1 MTLPFDAPPAGPDPA
16 HPYPAPYEEPWG
28 RLAFDL
34 RAALASTGLRLR
46 ELARRNRQGELSV
59 PGFWPPSLAWLFWP
73 LLLALFM
80 ALVLA
85 LVTAVGPALVRRS
98 DSAGAPA
105 QELVQSQPAL
115 AQPVQSQPLQQQ
127 PAQQR
132 PDKQPVPPAPSP
144 PEQAP
149 PLVIDPLLA
158 LLAEDDPRGC
168 IASARPYPGQGRLEL
183 ELAPTFLAL
192 AGPLRQQQADQ
203 WLERS
208 RELGYERLRLL
219 DGSGALLAQAA
230 RVGSGMVL
238 LGPASP

>member
-98 DSAGAPA
+98 DSAGAAA
-105 QELVQSQPAL
+105 QELVL
-115 AQPVQSQPLQQQ
+115 AQPVQSQSSQSHPV
-127 PAQQR
+127 QQR

-149 PLVIDPLLA
+149 PLAIDPLLA

-208 RELGYERLRLL
+208 RDLGYERLRLL

>member
-105 QELVQSQPAL
+105 QELVLAQSAQSQP
-115 AQPVQSQPLQQQ
+115 VQQQ
-127 PAQQR
+127 PAQQ
-132 PDKQPVPPAPSP
+132 QPVPPAPSP

-149 PLVIDPLLA
+149 PLAIDPLLA

>member
-98 DSAGAPA
+98 ESAGAPA
-105 QELVQSQPAL
+105 QELVL
-115 AQPVQSQPLQQQ
+115 AQPVQSQPAQSQHLQQL
-127 PAQQR
+127 PAQQ
-132 PDKQPVPPAPSP
+132 QPVPPAPSP

-149 PLVIDPLLA
+149 PLAIDPLLA

>member
-59 PGFWPPSLAWLFWP
+59 PGFWPLSLAWLFWP

-105 QELVQSQPAL
+105 QELVLS
-115 AQPVQSQPLQQQ
+115 QPVQSQPLQQQ
-127 PAQQR
+127 PVQQR

-149 PLVIDPLLA
+149 PLAIDPLLA
-158 LLAEDDPRGC
+158 LLAEDDPWGC

>member
-73 LLLALFM
+73 LLLALLL
-80 ALVLA
+80 ALFLA

-105 QELVQSQPAL
+105 QELVLAQPAQSQPA
-115 AQPVQSQPLQQQ
+115 QQQ
-127 PAQQR
+127 

-149 PLVIDPLLA
+149 PLAIDPLLA

>member
-73 LLLALFM
+73 LLLALFL

-98 DSAGAPA
+98 ESAAAPA
-105 QELVQSQPAL
+105 QELVLAQPAQSQPG
-115 AQPVQSQPLQQQ
+115 QQQ
-127 PAQQR
+127 PAQQE
-132 PDKQPVPPAPSP
+132 PVPPAPSP

-149 PLVIDPLLA
+149 PLAIDPLLA

>member
-73 LLLALFM
+73 LLLALLLALFM
-80 ALVLA
+80 ALLLS
-85 LVTAVGPALVRRS
+85 LVTAVGPALERRS
-98 DSAGAPA
+98 ESAEAPA
-105 QELVQSQPAL
+105 QELILSQPA
-115 AQPVQSQPLQQQ
+115 QSQPLQQQ
-127 PAQQR
+127 PAQQQ

-149 PLVIDPLLA
+149 PLAIDPLLA

-238 LGPASP
+238 LGPASL

>member
-73 LLLALFM
+73 LLLALFL

-105 QELVQSQPAL
+105 QELVLAQSAQSQP
-115 AQPVQSQPLQQQ
+115 VQQQ
-127 PAQQR
+127 PAQQ
-132 PDKQPVPPAPSP
+132 QPVPPAPSP

-149 PLVIDPLLA
+149 PLAIDPLLA

>member
-98 DSAGAPA
+98 ESAAAPP
-105 QELVQSQPAL
+105 QELVL
-115 AQPVQSQPLQQQ
+115 AQPVQSQPAQQQ
-127 PAQQR
+127 
-132 PDKQPVPPAPSP
+132 PDKQPDPPAPSP
-144 PEQAP
+144 PEQAL
-149 PLVIDPLLA
+149 PLAIDPLLA

>member
-59 PGFWPPSLAWLFWP
+59 PGFWPRSLAWLFWP

-105 QELVQSQPAL
+105 QELVQSQTAL
-115 AQPVQSQPLQQQ
+115 AQPGQSQPV
-127 PAQQR
+127 QQR

-149 PLVIDPLLA
+149 PLAIDPLLA
-158 LLAEDDPRGC
+158 LLADEDPLGC
-168 IASARPYPGQGRLEL
+168 IVSARPYPGQGRLEL

>member
-98 DSAGAPA
+98 DSAGAPV

-115 AQPVQSQPLQQQ
+115 AHPAQSQPLQQQ
-127 PAQQR
+127 PAQQ
-132 PDKQPVPPAPSP
+132 QPVPPAPSP

-149 PLVIDPLLA
+149 PLAIDPLLA

>member
-105 QELVQSQPAL
+105 QELVL
-115 AQPVQSQPLQQQ
+115 AQPVQSQP
-127 PAQQR
+127 AQQ
-132 PDKQPVPPAPSP
+132 QPVPPAPSP

-149 PLVIDPLLA
+149 PLAIDPLLA

>member
-46 ELARRNRQGELSV
+46 ELVRRNRQGELSV

-73 LLLALFM
+73 LLLALLLALFM
-80 ALVLA
+80 A

-105 QELVQSQPAL
+105 QELVQSQTAL
-115 AQPVQSQPLQQQ
+115 AQPGQSP
-127 PAQQR
+127 PVQQR
-132 PDKQPVPPAPSP
+132 PDKQPVPQAPSP

-149 PLVIDPLLA
+149 PLAIDPLLA

>member
-98 DSAGAPA
+98 DSAGAPV
-105 QELVQSQPAL
+105 QELVL
-115 AQPVQSQPLQQQ
+115 AQPAQSRPAQQQ
-127 PAQQR
+127 LVQQR

-144 PEQAP
+144 PEQAQ
-149 PLVIDPLLA
+149 PLAIDPLLA
-158 LLAEDDPRGC
+158 LLAEDDPWGS
-168 IASARPYPGQGRLEL
+168 IASARPYPGQRRLEL

>member
-73 LLLALFM
+73 LLLALLLALFM
-80 ALVLA
+80 ALLLS
-85 LVTAVGPALVRRS
+85 LVTAVGPALERRS
-98 DSAGAPA
+98 ESAEAPA
-105 QELVQSQPAL
+105 QELILSQPGLSQPAQSQP
-115 AQPVQSQPLQQQ
+115 VQQQ
-127 PAQQR
+127 

-149 PLVIDPLLA
+149 PLAIDPLLA

>member
-1 MTLPFDAPPAGPDPA
+1 LTLPFDAPPAGPDPA

-34 RAALASTGLRLR
+34 QAALASTGLRLR

-105 QELVQSQPAL
+105 QELVLAHPAQSQP
-115 AQPVQSQPLQQQ
+115 VQQQ
-127 PAQQR
+127 PAQQ
-132 PDKQPVPPAPSP
+132 QPVPPAPSP

-149 PLVIDPLLA
+149 PLAIDPLLA

>member
-80 ALVLA
+80 ALV
-85 LVTAVGPALVRRS
+85 TAVGPALVRRS
-98 DSAGAPA
+98 ESAAAPA
-105 QELVQSQPAL
+105 QELVQSQPA
-115 AQPVQSQPLQQQ
+115 QQQ
-127 PAQQR
+127 PVQQR

-149 PLVIDPLLA
+149 PLAIDPLLA

>member
-28 RLAFDL
+28 RLAFAL

-46 ELARRNRQGELSV
+46 ELVRRNRQGELSV

-98 DSAGAPA
+98 ESAGAPA
-105 QELVQSQPAL
+105 QELVL
-115 AQPVQSQPLQQQ
+115 AQPAQSQSSQSQSAQQQ
-127 PAQQR
+127 

-149 PLVIDPLLA
+149 PLAIDPLLA

-238 LGPASP
+238 QGPASP

>member
-73 LLLALFM
+73 LLLALLLALFL

-105 QELVQSQPAL
+105 QELVLAQSAQSQP
-115 AQPVQSQPLQQQ
+115 VQQQ
-127 PAQQR
+127 PAQQ
-132 PDKQPVPPAPSP
+132 QPVPPAPSP

-149 PLVIDPLLA
+149 PLAIDPLLA

>member
-46 ELARRNRQGELSV
+46 ELVRRNRQGELSV

-85 LVTAVGPALVRRS
+85 LVTAVGPALVRQS
-98 DSAGAPA
+98 ESAGAPA
-105 QELVQSQPAL
+105 QELVLAQSAQSQSS
-115 AQPVQSQPLQQQ
+115 QSQPLQQL
-127 PAQQR
+127 PY
-132 PDKQPVPPAPSP
+132 KQPVPPAPSP

-149 PLVIDPLLA
+149 PLAIDPLLA

-168 IASARPYPGQGRLEL
+168 IASARPYPGQGVLEL

>member
-46 ELARRNRQGELSV
+46 ELVRRNRQGELSV
-59 PGFWPPSLAWLFWP
+59 PGFWPASLAWLFWP
-73 LLLALFM
+73 LLLALFL

-85 LVTAVGPALVRRS
+85 LVTAVGPTLERRS
-98 DSAGAPA
+98 DSVAAPV
-105 QELVQSQPAL
+105 QELVM
-115 AQPVQSQPLQQQ
+115 AQPVQQQ
-127 PAQQR
+127 PAQQQ

-144 PEQAP
+144 PEQAL
-149 PLVIDPLLA
+149 PLAIDPLLA

>member
-1 MTLPFDAPPAGPDPA
+1 MPFDAPPAGPDPA

-34 RAALASTGLRLR
+34 RAALASTGLRVR

-73 LLLALFM
+73 LLLALLL

-98 DSAGAPA
+98 DSAGEPA
-105 QELVQSQPAL
+105 QEL
-115 AQPVQSQPLQQQ
+115 VQSQPLQQQ
-127 PAQQR
+127 PAQQP

-149 PLVIDPLLA
+149 PLAIDPLLA

-168 IASARPYPGQGRLEL
+168 IASARPYPGQGRLDL

>member
-1 MTLPFDAPPAGPDPA
+1 M
-16 HPYPAPYEEPWG
+16 
-28 RLAFDL
+28 
-34 RAALASTGLRLR
+34 
-46 ELARRNRQGELSV
+46 
-59 PGFWPPSLAWLFWP
+59 
-73 LLLALFM
+73 
-80 ALVLA
+80 
-85 LVTAVGPALVRRS
+85 
-98 DSAGAPA
+98 
-105 QELVQSQPAL
+105 
-115 AQPVQSQPLQQQ
+115 
-127 PAQQR
+127 
-132 PDKQPVPPAPSP
+132 
-144 PEQAP
+144 
-149 PLVIDPLLA
+149 IDPLLA

>member
-1 MTLPFDAPPAGPDPA
+1 LTLPFDAPPAGPDPA

-46 ELARRNRQGELSV
+46 ELVRRNRQGELSV

-105 QELVQSQPAL
+105 QELVQSQTAL
-115 AQPVQSQPLQQQ
+115 AQPGQSQPV
-127 PAQQR
+127 QQR

-149 PLVIDPLLA
+149 PLAIDPLLA

>member
-1 MTLPFDAPPAGPDPA
+1 LTLPFDAPPAGPDPA

-34 RAALASTGLRLR
+34 QAALASTGLRLR

-73 LLLALFM
+73 LLLALFL

-105 QELVQSQPAL
+105 QELVL
-115 AQPVQSQPLQQQ
+115 AQPV
-127 PAQQR
+127 QQR

-149 PLVIDPLLA
+149 PLAIDPLLA

>member
-105 QELVQSQPAL
+105 QEIVL
-115 AQPVQSQPLQQQ
+115 AQPAQYQSLQQQ
-127 PAQQR
+127 PAQQQ

-149 PLVIDPLLA
+149 PLAIDPLLA

-183 ELAPTFLAL
+183 ELRPTFLAL

>member
-73 LLLALFM
+73 LLLALFL

-98 DSAGAPA
+98 DSAGAPS
-105 QELVQSQPAL
+105 QELVL
-115 AQPVQSQPLQQQ
+115 AQPVQQQ
-127 PAQQR
+127 PAQQ
-132 PDKQPVPPAPSP
+132 QPVPPAPSP

-149 PLVIDPLLA
+149 PLAIDPLLA

>member
-46 ELARRNRQGELSV
+46 ELVRRNRQGELSV

-105 QELVQSQPAL
+105 QELVL
-115 AQPVQSQPLQQQ
+115 VQPVQQQ
-127 PAQQR
+127 PAQQ
-132 PDKQPVPPAPSP
+132 QPVPLAPSP

-149 PLVIDPLLA
+149 PLAIDPLLA

>member
-46 ELARRNRQGELSV
+46 ELVRRNRQGELSV

-85 LVTAVGPALVRRS
+85 LVTAVGPALVRRY

-105 QELVQSQPAL
+105 QELVQSQTAL
-115 AQPVQSQPLQQQ
+115 AQPGQSQPV
-127 PAQQR
+127 QQR

-149 PLVIDPLLA
+149 PLAIDPLLA

>member
-98 DSAGAPA
+98 ESAGAPA
-105 QELVQSQPAL
+105 QELVL
-115 AQPVQSQPLQQQ
+115 AQPVQSQSSQSQ
-127 PAQQR
+127 PVQQR
-132 PDKQPVPPAPSP
+132 PDNQPVPPAPSP
-144 PEQAP
+144 PQQAP
-149 PLVIDPLLA
+149 PLAIDPLLA

-183 ELAPTFLAL
+183 ELAPTFTAL

>member
-73 LLLALFM
+73 ILLALFM
-80 ALVLA
+80 GLVLA

-105 QELVQSQPAL
+105 QELVQSQTAL
-115 AQPVQSQPLQQQ
+115 AQPGQSQPV
-127 PAQQR
+127 QQR

-149 PLVIDPLLA
+149 PLAIDPLLA

>member
-73 LLLALFM
+73 LLLALFL

-105 QELVQSQPAL
+105 QELVLAQPTQSQPA
-115 AQPVQSQPLQQQ
+115 QQQ
-127 PAQQR
+127 

-149 PLVIDPLLA
+149 PLAIDPLLA

-183 ELAPTFLAL
+183 ELGPTFLAL

>member
-59 PGFWPPSLAWLFWP
+59 PGFWPASLAWLFWP
-73 LLLALFM
+73 LLLALFL

-105 QELVQSQPAL
+105 QELVP
-115 AQPVQSQPLQQQ
+115 AQPVQSQSSQSQ
-127 PAQQR
+127 PVQQR
-132 PDKQPVPPAPSP
+132 PDKPPVPPAPSP

-149 PLVIDPLLA
+149 PLAIDPLLA

>member
-1 MTLPFDAPPAGPDPA
+1 M
-16 HPYPAPYEEPWG
+16 
-28 RLAFDL
+28 
-34 RAALASTGLRLR
+34 
-46 ELARRNRQGELSV
+46 
-59 PGFWPPSLAWLFWP
+59 
-73 LLLALFM
+73 LALFL

-105 QELVQSQPAL
+105 QELVLAQSAQSQP
-115 AQPVQSQPLQQQ
+115 VQQQ
-127 PAQQR
+127 PAQQ
-132 PDKQPVPPAPSP
+132 QPVPPAPSP

-149 PLVIDPLLA
+149 PLAIDPLLA

>member
-98 DSAGAPA
+98 DSAGAPV
-105 QELVQSQPAL
+105 QELVL
-115 AQPVQSQPLQQQ
+115 AQPAQSRPAQQQ
-127 PAQQR
+127 LVQQR

-149 PLVIDPLLA
+149 PLAIDPLLA

>member
-1 MTLPFDAPPAGPDPA
+1 M
-16 HPYPAPYEEPWG
+16 
-28 RLAFDL
+28 
-34 RAALASTGLRLR
+34 
-46 ELARRNRQGELSV
+46 
-59 PGFWPPSLAWLFWP
+59 
-73 LLLALFM
+73 LALFL

-105 QELVQSQPAL
+105 QELVLSQSVQSQSAQSQP
-115 AQPVQSQPLQQQ
+115 VQQK
-127 PAQQR
+127 PAQQ
-132 PDKQPVPPAPSP
+132 QPVPPAPSP

-149 PLVIDPLLA
+149 PLAIDPLLA

>member
-73 LLLALFM
+73 LLLALLLALFL

-98 DSAGAPA
+98 ESAAAPA
-105 QELVQSQPAL
+105 QELVLAL
-115 AQPVQSQPLQQQ
+115 PVQSQPAQSQPVQQQ
-127 PAQQR
+127 PAQQE
-132 PDKQPVPPAPSP
+132 VPPAPSP

-149 PLVIDPLLA
+149 PLAIEPLLA

-183 ELAPTFLAL
+183 ELAPPVLAL

>member
-46 ELARRNRQGELSV
+46 ELVRRNRQGELSV

-80 ALVLA
+80 ALLLS
-85 LVTAVGPALVRRS
+85 LVTAVGPALERRS
-98 DSAGAPA
+98 ESAEAPA
-105 QELVQSQPAL
+105 QELILSQPGLSQPAQSQP
-115 AQPVQSQPLQQQ
+115 VQQQ
-127 PAQQR
+127 

-144 PEQAP
+144 PEQAAL
-149 PLVIDPLLA
+149 PLAIDPLLA

>member
-46 ELARRNRQGELSV
+46 ELVRRNRQGELSV

-73 LLLALFM
+73 ILLALFM

-105 QELVQSQPAL
+105 QELVQSQP
-115 AQPVQSQPLQQQ
+115 LQQQ
-127 PAQQR
+127 PVQQR

-149 PLVIDPLLA
+149 PLAIDPLLA

-192 AGPLRQQQADQ
+192 AGPLRQQQADK

-208 RELGYERLRLL
+208 SELGYERLRLL